1 MGELFALLALI
12 FFSINVVVTKI
23 ASEYMSIDYGF
34 VLSVSVN
41 IAFSLLVFMCEQ
53 LFTHAPFTFQTTS
66 FFLFLASGFFSTYLG
81 RWSYFDAII
90 KLGPAK
96 ASAFQVSNPLFTV
109 LLACI
114 FFKERLS
121 GLDVLAVAL
130 TLLGLF
136 FVSYAPRRSPAYES
150 IHSSSNSFV
159 AVSSEEELVTKLQ
172 PIRFNHLHSGVV
184 LALLSAMS
192 YAVGNI
198 LRGLA
203 IMGWNEPVLGAFL
216 GATLGGCLYIIT
228 NRRKLKTFSLRKSKK
243 VGVVLFL
250 ISGVLT
256 ISAQILVI
264 ASMRTIPVSIA
275 NLISM
280 SQPLLV
286 LPLSY
291 FLLKNKEGITCYTI
305 LGSALVLIGISIIL
319 LP

>member
-1 MGELFALLALI
+1 MGELFAVLALI

-23 ASEYMSIDYGF
+23 ASEYMPIDHGF

-41 IAFSLLVFMCEQ
+41 IVFSILVFACER
-53 LFTHAPFTFQTTS
+53 LFSHVPFTFEMTS
-66 FFLFLASGFFSTYLG
+66 FFLFLASGLFSTYLG

-114 FFKERLS
+114 FFQEKLS
-121 GLDVLAVAL
+121 KLDMLAIIL

-136 FVSYAPRRSPAYES
+136 FVSYTPRRAPAYES
-150 IHSSSNSFV
+150 NASNANSFV
-159 AVSSEEELVTKLQ
+159 AVSSEDEQVAKFR
-172 PIRFNHLHSGVV
+172 PIRLNIHSGVM
-184 LALLSAMS
+184 LALLSATS

-198 LRGLA
+198 VRGLA
-203 IMGWNEPVLGAFL
+203 IKGWNEPVLGALL
-216 GATLGGCLYIIT
+216 GASLGGSLYFLT
-228 NRRKLKTFSLRKSKK
+228 NIQKLKSFSFRKSNK
-243 VGVVLFL
+243 VGLVLFL
-250 ISGVLT
+250 ISGILT

-286 LPLSY
+286 LPISY
-291 FLLKNKEGITCYTI
+291 FFLKNQEGITRYTI
-305 LGSALVLIGISIIL
+305 VGSALVLVGISIIL